1 MSFAAGNTNKSKLK
15 FKGNGTSRTSSI
27 GGGGGRETGTS
38 ATKAGQ
44 QQISAYLGSNPE
56 FLEQYVLNHVDLETL
71 ERWTIRKA
79 KTKNK
84 SMYYNLFDFFIIA
97 L

>member
-27 GGGGGRETGTS
+27 GGGGGGGRETGTS

-79 KTKNK
+79 KAKNKK
-84 SMYYNLFDFFIIA
+84 SMY
-97 L
+97 